1 MRHILI
7 ATTIAASTA
16 AVAIGAAQA
25 APRASAVTQKSGVV
39 SHSATPKV
47 CSKVSAASVA
57 AIVGYAAPAEPAFS
71 FTTRVPATKQSGG
84 VSGVGTDCVYGK
96 AGHSIILVIELTSKP
111 LSISLLERVT
121 TASAPAGE
129 KVNFTPYSGLG
140 VPGFHATIVNGGV
153 DTDEVGGLSG
163 NTEFAAATSSSLQSL
178 PLSKLAA
185 LAKLARRL

>member
-1 MRHILI
+1 MKHILI
-7 ATTIAASTA
+7 ATTIAAGTA

-25 APRASAVTQKSGVV
+25 APRASAVTQKSEVV
-39 SHSATPKV
+39 SHTATPKA

-57 AIVGYAAPAEPAFS
+57 AIVGYAAPAQPAFS
-71 FTTRVPATKQSGG
+71 FTTRAPATKQSGG

-96 AGHSIILVIELTSKP
+96 AGQSIILVIEVTSKP

-121 TASAPAGE
+121 KASAPAGE

-153 DTDEVGGLSG
+153 HTDEIGGLSG
-163 NTEFAAATSSSLQSL
+163 NTEFAAATSSSLTL

-185 LAKLARRL
+185 LAKLARKL

>member
-1 MRHILI
+1 MKQILI
-7 ATTIAASTA
+7 ATTIAATTA

-25 APRASAVTQKSGVV
+25 APRASAVTLKSEVV
-39 SHSATPKV
+39 SHTATSKA

-57 AIVGYAAPAEPAFS
+57 AIVGYAAPLQPAFS
-71 FTTRVPATKQSGG
+71 VTTHAPATKQSGG

-96 AGHSIILVIELTSKP
+96 AGHSIILVIEVTSKP

-121 TASAPAGE
+121 KASAPAGE

-153 DTDEVGGLSG
+153 HTDEIGGLSG
-163 NTEFAAATSSSLQSL
+163 NTEFAAATSSSL

-185 LAKLARRL
+185 LAKLARKL